1 MAVNSRSFL
10 STSFAASLQSSPI
23 YCYAIQY
30 WVVVDSQIFFVT
42 SCCIELNSIRNAFVD
57 LIPYNKTLCNL
68 LRRCRDSKRHKNAN
82 LYVPLSMLFI
92 LDANCCV
99 RMHFPTEMYPLSC
112 ATKKLAYATM
122 QPSSSPQT
130 HPSTKP
136 MIINHFIS
144 AFTVRREASASID
157 VFVLVDVERRPT
169 RIVMWCVFSR
179 ARRRIQLH
187 RFRDRCSI
195 KQACIQ
201 AESLQWI
208 AVWRPI
214 GRGADMPKIYCAQGM
229 LRIIHTK
236 LAANVAI
243 ATSKTESAEK
253 KESVDA
259 CWSSL
264 ERLYPAVSAAAM
276 ADGMVGLSGDGF
288 LVFGLKWRESNI

>member
-57 LIPYNKTLCNL
+57 LILYNKTLCNL
-68 LRRCRDSKRHKNAN
+68 LRRCRDSKRHKGAN

-92 LDANCCV
+92 LDANCCL
-99 RMHFPTEMYPLSC
+99 RMHFPTEMCPLSC
-112 ATKKLAYATM
+112 ATNKLAYATM

-136 MIINHFIS
+136 MLINHFII

-195 KQACIQ
+195 KACIK
-201 AESLQWI
+201 AESF
-208 AVWRPI
+208 AVDS
-214 GRGADMPKIYCAQGM
+214 GVAADMAWCWCAQNIYCAQGM
-229 LRIIHTK
+229 LRIIHIK
-236 LAANVAI
+236 LVANVAI

>member
-68 LRRCRDSKRHKNAN
+68 LRRCRDSKRHKGAN

-99 RMHFPTEMYPLSC
+99 RMHFPTEMCPLSC
-112 ATKKLAYATM
+112 ATNKLAYATM

-136 MIINHFIS
+136 MLINHFIS

-157 VFVLVDVERRPT
+157 VFVWVDVERRPT

-195 KQACIQ
+195 KACIQ
-201 AESLQWI
+201 AESF
-208 AVWRPI
+208 AVDS
-214 GRGADMPKIYCAQGM
+214 GVAADRAWCWCAQNILCTRYVAHYSHQTGSKCGHCNLKNGISREEGECRRM
-229 LRIIHTK
+229 LIVIRAII
-236 LAANVAI
+236 
-243 ATSKTESAEK
+243 
-253 KESVDA
+253 
-259 CWSSL
+259 SSCFGCGSGRRNGWL
-264 ERLYPAVSAAAM
+264 ERRWI
-276 ADGMVGLSGDGF
+276 
-288 LVFGLKWRESNI
+288 FGLKWRESNI

>member
-1 MAVNSRSFL
+1 
-10 STSFAASLQSSPI
+10 
-23 YCYAIQY
+23 
-30 WVVVDSQIFFVT
+30 
-42 SCCIELNSIRNAFVD
+42 
-57 LIPYNKTLCNL
+57 
-68 LRRCRDSKRHKNAN
+68 
-82 LYVPLSMLFI
+82 MLFI

-136 MIINHFIS
+136 MLINHFII

-169 RIVMWCVFSR
+169 RIIMWCVFSQ
-179 ARRRIQLH
+179 ARWRIQLH

-195 KQACIQ
+195 KQARIQ

-264 ERLYPAVSAAAM
+264 EQLYPAVSAAAV

-288 LVFGLKWRESNI
+288 LAWSGGSWIFNYTRLLNCKWLMWRIGHGTRIIPTFSYFAFVTFRGPVLSPIVTLFCGNDTKTLPW